1 MKRSLLLSIVGSMM
15 ACLCVAQN
23 PEPQL
28 LYPDGKMP
36 GNNEIDPKNF
46 LDNEEIRAGI
56 TVPDYTLFLP
66 DPQKATGQCIIVCP
80 GGGYGCVCYA
90 REGNEVARWLNEN
103 GIAAIVLRYRMPNG
117 HHQIPIADY
126 AQAMKTARE
135 HAEQWGI
142 NPHQIGV
149 MGFSAGGHIAS
160 TAVVLTDEAVKPDF
174 AVLIYPVITMD
185 GPYAQIDTR
194 NNLLGTN
201 PDSTLIEKYSA
212 EKQITPET
220 SPCFIALSN
229 DDDLVHPRNSTL
241 FYDSL
246 RAKGVSAELHIY
258 PTGQHGWNQTF
269 VYWDEYHTSLL
280 RWLKQQRE
288 HALLPI
294 KQE

>member
-103 GIAAIVLRYRMPNG
+103 GIAAIVLRYR
-117 HHQIPIADY
+117 IDR
-126 AQAMKTARE
+126 K
-135 HAEQWGI
+135 
-142 NPHQIGV
+142 
-149 MGFSAGGHIAS
+149 S
-160 TAVVLTDEAVKPDF
+160 VV
-174 AVLIYPVITMD
+174 
-185 GPYAQIDTR
+185 
-194 NNLLGTN
+194 
-201 PDSTLIEKYSA
+201 
-212 EKQITPET
+212 
-220 SPCFIALSN
+220 
-229 DDDLVHPRNSTL
+229 
-241 FYDSL
+241 
-246 RAKGVSAELHIY
+246 
-258 PTGQHGWNQTF
+258 
-269 VYWDEYHTSLL
+269 
-280 RWLKQQRE
+280 
-288 HALLPI
+288 
-294 KQE
+294 

>member
-1 MKRSLLLSIVGSMM
+1 
-15 ACLCVAQN
+15 
-23 PEPQL
+23 
-28 LYPDGKMP
+28 
-36 GNNEIDPKNF
+36 
-46 LDNEEIRAGI
+46 
-56 TVPDYTLFLP
+56 
-66 DPQKATGQCIIVCP
+66 
-80 GGGYGCVCYA
+80 
-90 REGNEVARWLNEN
+90 
-103 GIAAIVLRYRMPNG
+103 
-117 HHQIPIADY
+117 
-126 AQAMKTARE
+126 
-135 HAEQWGI
+135 
-142 NPHQIGV
+142 
-149 MGFSAGGHIAS
+149 MGFSAGGHLAS